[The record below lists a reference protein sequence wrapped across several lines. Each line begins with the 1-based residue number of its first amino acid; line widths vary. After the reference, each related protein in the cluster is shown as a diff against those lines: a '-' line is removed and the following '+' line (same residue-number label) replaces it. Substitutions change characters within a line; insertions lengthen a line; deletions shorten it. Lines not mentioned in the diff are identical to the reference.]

1 MTVFSDRAGR
11 IWGRETTTVNN
22 NNSWAA
28 RLPRERVSGEA
39 GGKRQGRR
47 KCGGRGRVVLCTRQF
62 YLGLGNFSGEVELI
76 WDWQGLT
83 RPLGFG
89 KELAGV

>member
-1 MTVFSDRAGR
+1 MGSRDDDGQQQFVGGSFAEG
-11 IWGRETTTVNN
+11 
-22 NNSWAA
+22 A
-28 RLPRERVSGEA
+28 RLRRG

-62 YLGLGNFSGEVELI
+62 YLGLGNFRGEVELI

-89 KELAGV
+89 KELAGLAAFRLF